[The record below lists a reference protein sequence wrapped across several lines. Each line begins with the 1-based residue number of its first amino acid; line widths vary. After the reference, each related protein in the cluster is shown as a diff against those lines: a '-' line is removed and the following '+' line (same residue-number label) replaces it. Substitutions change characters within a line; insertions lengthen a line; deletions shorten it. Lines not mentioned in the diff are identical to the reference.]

1 MNFLTPLYIAGAL
14 AVALPIVFHLIRRT
28 PRNRQPFS
36 SLMFLTESPPRLTRR
51 SRLSDIL
58 LLILRG
64 LALVLLALAFAR
76 PYFYRKADMNLS
88 ASQGKRIA
96 IMVDTSASM
105 RRGDLWQQATQQVDR
120 VLAEVTPADEVSL
133 FLFGRTVHPA
143 FTFDQWNQLDAA
155 HRAAMLRARLA
166 EAKPSWLST
175 NLGDALA
182 TVANQLAESRA
193 SEKYADL
200 SRRQIVLVSDVQQG
214 AHVEA
219 LQGHEWPEN
228 VLLDVRAVATK
239 QTTNASLQL
248 VKDDPN
254 APDTAAGKRLRV
266 RVSNQPNSTS
276 DQFAISWANDRG
288 PLAAIELQKVYVA
301 PGRSQVIKIDWP
313 PADAHADRL
322 ILSGDD
328 FDFDNTLYV
337 ARPPQAIARV
347 AYIGADDGNDPKAM
361 GYYLQSAVAGDSAER
376 KTEFVQRRPD
386 AITDADL
393 IGARLVVVTAAP
405 SKDRVAVI
413 RNFLE
418 NSAGAVLWPI
428 TDPSAAAPLGRLMG
442 VDSPQIEETSSGDYS
457 LISRIDQDNP
467 IFAAFSDS
475 RFADFT
481 KIHFWKHRRVR
492 FGDGANSPRVIA
504 SF

>member
-28 PRNRQPFS
+28 PRNLQPFS
-36 SLMFLTESPPRLTRR
+36 SLMFLSESPPRLTRR

-76 PYFYRKADMNLS
+76 PFFYRNADMNQN
-88 ASQGKRIA
+88 AAQGKRIA

-120 VLAEVTPADEVSL
+120 VLAEVTPADEMAL
-133 FLFGRTVHPA
+133 FLFDRTVQPA
-143 FTFDQWNQLDAA
+143 FTFDQWNQLDGP

-175 NLGDALA
+175 NLGEALA

-266 RVSNQPNSTS
+266 RVSNQPNSTTE
-276 DQFAISWANDRG
+276 QFTVSWANERG
-288 PLAAIELQKVYVA
+288 PLVAIEPQKVYVA

-313 PADAHADRL
+313 TADAHADRL

-328 FDFDNTLYV
+328 FDFDNTLYI
-337 ARPPQAIARV
+337 ARPPQEIYRV
-347 AYIGADDGNDPKAM
+347 VYIGADDGKDPKAM
-361 GYYLQSAVAGDSAER
+361 GYYLQSAVA
-376 KTEFVQRRPD
+376 
-386 AITDADL
+386 AIHKLTN
-393 IGARLVVVTAAP
+393 
-405 SKDRVAVI
+405 DRNA
-413 RNFLE
+413 
-418 NSAGAVLWPI
+418 
-428 TDPSAAAPLGRLMG
+428 
-442 VDSPQIEETSSGDYS
+442 
-457 LISRIDQDNP
+457 
-467 IFAAFSDS
+467 IF
-475 RFADFT
+475 R
-481 KIHFWKHRRVR
+481 
-492 FGDGANSPRVIA
+492 
-504 SF
+504 